1 METAD
6 PRLKNQWFV
15 RLAMGPAILIE
26 RPPPAPIKVKP
37 ILSISEPESDNNES
51 ISDFSAS
58 ESSECELLTSTQAQN
73 LWEHELLANFGL
85 ACATVSNDIEFDRLN
100 NKLLVAL
107 KQFSTSSKV
116 YCKKCKLMTQMT
128 KRGKVKNTYQF
139 ACGTHTLSAAQI
151 LGTLPDSF
159 ILRHVPLEPRH
170 VFHET
175 LSWIGKDELSPELQE
190 R

>member
-1 METAD
+1 M
-6 PRLKNQWFV
+6 
-15 RLAMGPAILIE
+15 LAMGPAILIE

-58 ESSECELLTSTQAQN
+58 ESSEGELLTSTQAQN

-128 KRGKVKNTYQF
+128 KRVCMWNP
-139 ACGTHTLSAAQI
+139 HTIS
-151 LGTLPDSF
+151 GPNFRNFT
-159 ILRHVPLEPRH
+159 
-170 VFHET
+170 
-175 LSWIGKDELSPELQE
+175 
-190 R
+190 